1 MRIGALS
8 LLALAAA
15 VSGCS
20 ASDGLLSSVE
30 LPADDATTLVSGIQG
45 PEAAQPVPPTGGSG
59 SQTVNK
65 LMVTGQQRT
74 YLDALAAAGVH
85 PSSELLALSI
95 GSYVCQAHA
104 AGQSPQAVWN
114 YVHPLVSTDVR
125 DAHMSSMP
133 PAAADIDAATGN
145 YIRIATERLC

>member
-1 MRIGALS
+1 MLT
-8 LLALAAA
+8 LASAAA
-15 VSGCS
+15 AGCS

-30 LPADDATTLVSGIQG
+30 LPADESTTLVSGIHDG
-45 PEAAQPVPPTGGSG
+45 PDAAQAAPPTGASG

-65 LMVTGQQRT
+65 LTVTGQQRA
-74 YLDALAAAGVH
+74 YLDTLAAAGVQ

-104 AGQSPQAVWN
+104 AGQSPQAVWD
-114 YVHPLVSTDVR
+114 YVHPLVSTDVH

-133 PAAADIDAATGN
+133 PTAADIDAATGN